1 MSATSVAEAPTQDS
15 LSWVSQLGENV
26 DAVAVLRRIPWR
38 RPLREGQ
45 PVGEYAGVAELG
57 EQRHLHANAIL
68 NDMANFQVLAEVRLD
83 PGAFAELLAD
93 PYRPTR
99 GLRPVHP
106 AGAVRGAG
114 DHWIGAIGFEVMGP
128 GPGEWRANNSR
139 IPGYRPATHWWRF
152 TTEGWTEVPAFV
164 AYWFWTQQ
172 HGEDIRLGAGYFR
185 NKTPDERD
193 PDESRNAAVWV
204 PALRNRMLLKYE
216 AGESETV
223 PADLLTIRMA
233 CEREPGERPSGL
245 IDPTA
250 HAAREAEI
258 ADLRAQL
265 AALTSKRPPK
275 GQEG

>member
-15 LSWVSQLGENV
+15 LSWVSQLGEGT
-26 DAVAVLRRIPWR
+26 DAVAILHRIPWR

-57 EQRHLHANAIL
+57 EQRHLHATAIL
-68 NDMANFQVLAEVRLD
+68 NDMANFQVTADVRLD

-93 PYRPTR
+93 PDRPTR
-99 GLRPVHP
+99 GLRPVRDEQGTP
-106 AGAVRGAG
+106 
-114 DHWIGAIGFEVMGP
+114 IGFEIMGP

-152 TTEGWTEVPAFV
+152 TTEAWVEVPAFV

-172 HGEDIRLGAGYFR
+172 HGEDQRLGAGYFR
-185 NKTPDERD
+185 NKTPAERD

-216 AGESETV
+216 AGESEAA
-223 PADLLTIRMA
+223 PADLFVIRMA
-233 CEREPGERPSGL
+233 CEREQGYRPSGL

-258 ADLRAQL
+258 AELRAQL
-265 AALTSKRPPK
+265 AALTSKKTPK